1 MTQKMIP
8 EEQLYRTNDLALA
21 TLISLY
27 YPVEAIDHENV
38 RKAFFLFLRDEKLDR
53 LIEDYWRG
61 TIRVEPKSYFDQLR
75 QLKSRIY
82 SRE

>member
-27 YPVEAIDHENV
+27 YPIEAIDHENP
-38 RKAFFLFLRDEKLDR
+38 RKAFFLFLRNTKLDQ
-53 LIEDYWRG
+53 LVEGYWRG
-61 TIRVEPKSYFDQLR
+61 EIKVEPQSYFNELR
-75 QLKSRIY
+75 QIKSRIY
-82 SRE
+82 SE